1 MHQYVAQTLLLD
13 LGRQTLGELG
23 QPSLGGPVTPPAPSK
38 FRYHPQGVSQCNVLD
53 LHAQSPSWATTYIPL
68 LLASSVCHPVI

>member
-1 MHQYVAQTLLLD
+1 MHQYFAQVLLLD

-38 FRYHPQGVSQCNVLD
+38 FRYHPQGVAQCIVLD
-53 LHAQSPSWATTYIPL
+53 LHAQSLSWATTHFST
-68 LLASSVCHPVI
+68 LLASSVCHHGI